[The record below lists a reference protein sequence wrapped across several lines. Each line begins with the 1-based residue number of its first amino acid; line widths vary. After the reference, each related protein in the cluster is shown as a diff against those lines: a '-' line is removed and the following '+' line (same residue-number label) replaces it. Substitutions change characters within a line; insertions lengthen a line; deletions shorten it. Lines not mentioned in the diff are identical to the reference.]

1 MPKDTASKRKARA
14 AAVRTK
20 GTAAGAAKARKPART
35 ARKAPVRKSAAK
47 KSAAKKPANRT
58 PAARKPV
65 TQKIVIRDLTLSCLI
80 GVYDEE
86 RARRQRIRLNLEFDV
101 TPRRPSADAIEE
113 TVDYSKL
120 IASVRQVCLESRLL
134 LLETLAAR
142 IADGCFFDPRVQAA
156 RIRIEKLD
164 RYADTGGI
172 GVEMEFR
179 RGGR

>member
-20 GTAAGAAKARKPART
+20 GAAKARKPARA
-35 ARKAPVRKSAAK
+35 ARKVPVQKSAVR
-47 KSAAKKPANRT
+47 KSAAKKPANRK
-58 PAARKPV
+58 PAPRKPV

-101 TPRRPSADAIEE
+101 TPRRPRADAIEE

-142 IADGCFFDPRVQAA
+142 IADDCFFDPRVQAA

>member
-1 MPKDTASKRKARA
+1 MPKDTASGHKSRA
-14 AAVRTK
+14 TTAQATTTRAK
-20 GTAAGAAKARKPART
+20 GTAGKGPKPRKAAQRKPAAKARKPAQR
-35 ARKAPVRKSAAK
+35 A
-47 KSAAKKPANRT
+47 
-58 PAARKPV
+58 PAARKPT

-86 RARRQRIRLNLEFDV
+86 RARRQRIRLNVEFDV
-101 TPRRPSADAIEE
+101 TPKRPVADSLEE

-120 IASVRQVCLESRLL
+120 IAGVRQACLDSRLL

-142 IADGCFFDPRVQAA
+142 IADGCFFDPRILAA